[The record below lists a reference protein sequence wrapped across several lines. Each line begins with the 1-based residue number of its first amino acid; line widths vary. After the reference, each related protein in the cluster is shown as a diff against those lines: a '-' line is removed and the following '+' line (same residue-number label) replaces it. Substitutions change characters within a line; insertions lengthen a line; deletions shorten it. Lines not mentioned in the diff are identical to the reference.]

1 MALYNSIDIVRLI
14 LVLMPQPLL
23 IHIWM
28 ALIVVSFLVV
38 RNSCKKT
45 RSLSVEYIKV
55 VKPDLNLDD
64 EVKSSVISTMYLAPL
79 SGEYWLK

>member
-1 MALYNSIDIVRLI
+1 MDNNRYCAIDPCPYATAIVDTYMDGI
-14 LVLMPQPLL
+14 
-23 IHIWM
+23 
-28 ALIVVSFLVV
+28 
-38 RNSCKKT
+38 NSCQSFSGTEFLQKT